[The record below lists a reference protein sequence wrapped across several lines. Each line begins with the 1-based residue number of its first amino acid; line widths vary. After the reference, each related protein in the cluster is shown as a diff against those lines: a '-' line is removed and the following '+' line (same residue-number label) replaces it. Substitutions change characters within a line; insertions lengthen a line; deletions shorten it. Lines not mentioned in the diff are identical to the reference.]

1 MDPRRDAQDPV
12 INVAND
18 YWSNY
23 ADGVPLC
30 QGLKRILHPT
40 ISPILASVK
49 IIGYPPAQ
57 MCAVCH

>member
-1 MDPRRDAQDPV
+1 MDLCRDAQDPV

-18 YWSNY
+18 YWSYY

-30 QGLKRILHPT
+30 QELKRILHPT

-49 IIGYPPAQ
+49 IIGYPPL
-57 MCAVCH
+57 